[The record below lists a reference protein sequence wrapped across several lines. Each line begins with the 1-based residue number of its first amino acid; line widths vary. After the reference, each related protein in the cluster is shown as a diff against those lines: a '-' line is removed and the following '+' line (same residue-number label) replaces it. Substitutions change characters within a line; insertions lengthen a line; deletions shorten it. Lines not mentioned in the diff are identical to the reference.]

1 MNITRWDPLRE
12 LEDMSSR
19 LNRMFNRSDM
29 MHGAGRDPLTST
41 DWAPAVDIVESP
53 EEYLVKVELPEIN
66 KDDVRLSLEQGVL
79 RISGERKQE
88 REEKNRKY
96 HRVERY
102 YGSFMRSFVL
112 PENVDE
118 AKLAADFKDG
128 ILNVHLPKAEKA
140 KPRSVE
146 IKVS

>member
-1 MNITRWDPLRE
+1 
-12 LEDMSSR
+12 
-19 LNRMFNRSDM
+19 MFNRSDM
-29 MHGAGRDPLTST
+29 MHTSRDPLTNT
-41 DWAPAVDIVESP
+41 DWAPAVDIVETP
-53 EEYLVKVELPEIN
+53 EEYLVKAELPEIN
-66 KDDVRLSLEQGVL
+66 KEDVHVSVEQGVL
-79 RISGERKQE
+79 RMSGERKQE
-88 REEKNRKY
+88 HDEKNRKY
-96 HRVERY
+96 HRVERV

-118 AKLAADFKDG
+118 SKLRADFKDG